1 MSAAPPPDPNIYSSG
16 PFTKKPANFASNYP
30 PPQQQPLPSF
40 LSGNLGALAP
50 PPESSMF
57 SSPDVSE
64 TLFSDANKPKV
75 EPTLLLVERLK
86 QLSKILARNEDA
98 TTLQNFL
105 MSNFNRQAYKST
117 ITGVDTFFSAI
128 SRFILQLMS
137 LDHQKVANDLRKQLS
152 KNVVEN
158 REFAEVIAI
167 VIPQMK
173 WNLAA

>member
-1 MSAAPPPDPNIYSSG
+1 MCTVVCHRKCLQPHPLTQIYILLVRS
-16 PFTKKPANFASNYP
+16 PKNRQILLQITHLHSNNRFP
-30 PPQQQPLPSF
+30 VF

-75 EPTLLLVERLK
+75 EPTILLVERLK

-117 ITGVDTFFSAI
+117 ITGADTFF
-128 SRFILQLMS
+128 
-137 LDHQKVANDLRKQLS
+137 
-152 KNVVEN
+152 
-158 REFAEVIAI
+158 
-167 VIPQMK
+167 
-173 WNLAA
+173 

>member
-1 MSAAPPPDPNIYSSG
+1 M
-16 PFTKKPANFASNYP
+16 
-30 PPQQQPLPSF
+30 F
-40 LSGNLGALAP
+40 L
-50 PPESSMF
+50 
-57 SSPDVSE
+57 SPDVSE
-64 TLFSDANKPKV
+64 TLFSDVNKPKV

-86 QLSKILARNEDA
+86 QLSKILARNKDA

-117 ITGVDTFFSAI
+117 ITGADTFFSAI
-128 SRFILQLMS
+128 SRFIPQLMS
-137 LDHQKVANDLRKQLS
+137 LDHQKVANNLQKQLS

>member
-1 MSAAPPPDPNIYSSG
+1 MLQISHLH
-16 PFTKKPANFASNYP
+16 SNNRFP
-30 PPQQQPLPSF
+30 VF

-50 PPESSMF
+50 PPKSSMF

-98 TTLQNFL
+98 STLQKFL
-105 MSNFNRQAYKST
+105 MSNFNRQAY
-117 ITGVDTFFSAI
+117 TGADTFFSAI

-137 LDHQKVANDLRKQLS
+137 LDHQKAANDLWKQLS
-152 KNVVEN
+152 KNLVEN